1 MSYVRTPPYGYKH
14 QADALLAQ
22 AAAAQNTWYTVL
34 DTTPNVRIN
43 IVTIAITVANE
54 TLEFRATVDGQTLTG
69 NVAATFGTDYEI
81 YMNPST
87 QSASR
92 LNASANAYDFAFM
105 AAAEFKS
112 FKLEARKTTAAGAG
126 TLYCRV
132 NYDRLE

>member
-1 MSYVRTPPYGYKH
+1 
-14 QADALLAQ
+14 
-22 AAAAQNTWYTVL
+22 
-34 DTTPNVRIN
+34 VRIN

-105 AAAEFKS
+105 AAAEFKN